1 MTSQVF
7 RSKDEIRS
15 RFSSAMSA
23 MYRTEVPQYG
33 TLLELVAQINA
44 ELGARDP
51 SLANERDN
59 GRLAIERHGAIRLG
73 TPEELFTMRRLFSVM
88 GMVPVGYYDLS
99 SAGVPVHS
107 TAFRPIQ
114 APSLAAN
121 PFRVFTSLLRPELIA
136 DASLREQAIS
146 ILKGRKIFTERCL
159 ELIALAEAQGGLNL
173 EDADEFVSEALETF
187 RWHSDTTVDIETYR
201 RLRACH
207 PLLADIVCFRG
218 PHINH
223 LTPRVLDIDRAQQG
237 MSERGIRAK
246 DWIEG
251 PPRRRC
257 PILLRQTSFLA
268 LEEPVRFKGGREA
281 DGTHTARFGEIEQRG
296 YALTRKGRALYD
308 ELLAASMASEK
319 NGTPRA
325 EAQQAAFAAFPD
337 DTDVLFRE
345 KLVHFTFS
353 IDQERFQ
360 ASEPPAA
367 ADIDALVAG
376 GWVIAEPQIYEDFL
390 PVSAAGIFRSNLGK
404 EARDEYS
411 AASNKEGFE
420 KALGA
425 KVQDEFALYE
435 QTELISQQ
443 EALLSIHRLREASA
457 A

>member
-1 MTSQVF
+1 
-7 RSKDEIRS
+7 
-15 RFSSAMSA
+15 MSA
-23 MYRTEVPQYG
+23 MYRAEVPQYG
-33 TLLELVAQINA
+33 TLLELVARINA
-44 ELGARDP
+44 EVGDQDP
-51 SLANERDN
+51 ALAKERDSE
-59 GRLAIERHGAIRLG
+59 RLAVERHGAIRLG
-73 TPEELFTMRRLFSVM
+73 TPEELRIMRSLFAVM

-107 TAFRPIQ
+107 TAFRPIEPQ
-114 APSLAAN
+114 SLAAN

-136 DASLREQAIS
+136 DAALREQAQS
-146 ILKGRKIFTERCL
+146 ILGERKIFTGRCL
-159 ELIALAEAQGGLNL
+159 ELIALAESQGGLSL
-173 EDADEFVSEALETF
+173 DDADEFVSEALETF
-187 RWHSDTTVDIETYR
+187 RWHSDTTVEHETYL

-237 MSERGIRAK
+237 MSAHGIRAK

-268 LEEPVRFKGGREA
+268 LEEPVRFRGGGGV

-296 YALTRKGRALYD
+296 HALTRKGRKLYD
-308 ELLAASMASEK
+308 ELLAASIASEK
-319 NGTPRA
+319 SGMSRA
-325 EAQQAAFAAFPD
+325 KAQRAAFASFPD
-337 DTDVLFRE
+337 EPDVLFRE

-353 IDQERFQ
+353 VNRERCQ
-360 ASEPPAA
+360 AGGPPASK
-367 ADIDALVAG
+367 DIDTLVAG
-376 GWVIAEPQIYEDFL
+376 GWVNATPQIYEDFL

-411 AASNKEGFE
+411 AVSNKVGFE
-420 KALGA
+420 KALGG

-435 QTELISQQ
+435 NAERISQQ
-443 EALLSIHRLREASA
+443 ETLLQLHRLFEGSA